1 MRLSR
6 AIGEDGMRRTMV
18 AAALAMLSAFG
29 SATAQDA
36 VANFPNRAI
45 HIVVPFPAGGPADL
59 IARIIGAKMS
69 EDWGQPVII
78 DNRPGGN
85 TVIAAVQVAKSAPD
99 GYTLLMA
106 IDSTLVM
113 NQFLYKNLPYDP
125 LTDFVPITSTTRTIS
140 VLAVRAADGP
150 KDVKELIA
158 RAKAAPGKLNYGAG
172 TITSQ
177 LMGYRFHKAAGI
189 DILYVPFK
197 GTPATV
203 NGLLT
208 KSVDLIYAANV
219 IVNPLIASGQLR
231 ALAKMDSRP
240 APAAADLPSLA
251 QASGVPVEDMS
262 IWLGLVAPKATPPA
276 IVLKLQQKIAQVL
289 ADPAVAERSGRTG
302 AYSMTSTPEEFAKF
316 IRQEA
321 ARWAPVLKETNIRFD

>member
-1 MRLSR
+1 ML
-6 AIGEDGMRRTMV
+6 
-18 AAALAMLSAFG
+18 AAAFALTPAA
-29 SATAQDA
+29 AQDA
-36 VANFPNRAI
+36 AKDYPNRAI

-59 IARIIGAKMS
+59 VARIIGQKMS

-85 TVIAAVQVAKSAPD
+85 TTIAAVQVAKAAPD

-113 NQFLYKNLPYDP
+113 NQFLYKSLPYDP
-125 LTDFVPITSTTRTIS
+125 FNDFAPITSTTRTIS
-140 VLAVRAADGP
+140 LLAVRADDGP
-150 KDVKELIA
+150 KDVKDLIA

-172 TITSQ
+172 TVTAQ
-177 LMGYRFHKAAGI
+177 LMGWRFHKAAGI

-219 IVNPLIASGQLR
+219 IVNPLVASGQLR
-231 ALAKMDSRP
+231 ALAKMDARP
-240 APAAADLPSLA
+240 APAAADVPSLA
-251 QASGVPVEDMS
+251 EASGVPVEDMS
-262 IWLGLVAPKATPPA
+262 VWLGLVAPKNTPPA
-276 IVLKLQQKIAQVL
+276 IVRKLSQKVVAIL
-289 ADPAVAERSGRTG
+289 ADPVVAERSGRTG
-302 AYSMTSTPEEFAKF
+302 AYSMTGTPEEFAKF

-321 ARWAPVLKETNIRFD
+321 ARWEPVLKETNIKFD

>member
-1 MRLSR
+1 
-6 AIGEDGMRRTMV
+6 MRRMVV
-18 AAALAMLSAFG
+18 AATLAVWSMSGPA
-29 SATAQDA
+29 AAQDA
-36 VANFPNRAI
+36 AANYPNRAI

-59 IARIIGAKMS
+59 VARIIGQKMS
-69 EDWGQPVII
+69 EHWGQPVII

-85 TVIAAVQVAKSAPD
+85 TVIGAVQVAKAAPD

-113 NQFLYKNLPYDP
+113 NQFVYRNLPYDP
-125 LTDFVPITSTTRTIS
+125 LADFAPITSTTRTIS
-140 VLAVRAADGP
+140 VLAVRAEDGP
-150 KDVKELIA
+150 RTVKELIA
-158 RAKAAPGKLNYGAG
+158 RAKDAPGKLNYGAG
-172 TITSQ
+172 TVTSQ
-177 LMGYRFHKAAGI
+177 LMGYRFHKAAGL

-219 IVNPLIASGQLR
+219 IVNPLIESGQLR
-231 ALAKMDSRP
+231 ALAKMDARP

-251 QASGVPVEDMS
+251 EASGLPVDNMS
-262 IWLGLVAPKATPPA
+262 IWLGLVAPKDTPRA
-276 IVLKLQQKIAQVL
+276 IVLKLQKKVTEIL
-289 ADPAVAERSGRTG
+289 ADPQVAERSGRTG
-302 AYSMTSTPEEFAKF
+302 AYSMTSSPEEFAAF

-321 ARWAPVLKETNIRFD
+321 ARWQPILRETSIKFD